1 MPQRDQL
8 VACLYSHWTP
18 PAGVDE
24 PDLWSFAAVT
34 DEPLPEV
41 AAAGHD
47 RTIVAL
53 QEQNVEAW
61 LTPEG
66 RSLDALD
73 ALLEEKERPYYE
85 HRQAA

>member
-53 QEQNVEAW
+53 QEQNVEAC
-61 LTPEG
+61 
-66 RSLDALD
+66 
-73 ALLEEKERPYYE
+73 
-85 HRQAA
+85 